1 MCLNL
6 QDNLQNDM
14 TAAKN
19 EQERSLDGPA
29 KCTQLARFAVSWVNV
44 IVVAVVFTVVV
55 TVVVVVAFASVF
67 AAKGTIILSL
77 SLKSTK

>member
-1 MCLNL
+1 MGL
-6 QDNLQNDM
+6 QS
-14 TAAKN
+14 A
-19 EQERSLDGPA
+19 
-29 KCTQLARFAVSWVNV
+29 QLARFAVSWVNV
-44 IVVAVVFTVVV
+44 IVVAVVLTVVV